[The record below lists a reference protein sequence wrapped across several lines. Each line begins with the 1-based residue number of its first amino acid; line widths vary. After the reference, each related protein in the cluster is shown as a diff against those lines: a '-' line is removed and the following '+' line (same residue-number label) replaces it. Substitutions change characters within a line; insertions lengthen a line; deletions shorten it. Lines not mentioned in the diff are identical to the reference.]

1 LGVYVSNPYNGTA
14 KYSIT
19 YIDHSKVT
27 VLRENHPV
35 KDRIEM
41 GQTKYYKLAAFSEGV
56 LVARVHLNEIAGV
69 SHILG
74 YNIDPRN
81 IDDPKLM
88 PTPKQPITNTLVFD
102 ENLHLPIYVVVYGED
117 NAFYALTLSI
127 ERKAQISLD
136 KNVKDAFNIIVVPE
150 HVEQ

>member
-1 LGVYVSNPYNGTA
+1 
-14 KYSIT
+14 
-19 YIDHSKVT
+19 
-27 VLRENHPV
+27 
-35 KDRIEM
+35 M